1 MPLFFMWLATYSNNL
16 DVMDAFYVYAYVN
29 TWYYASLFW
38 IVQLFWVIAI
48 GERNSGMEIL
58 PDTYKDHSLSIFI
71 VQMVMAITAIV
82 FQTVWADRFNFWY
95 VKMQFLNGRSVNE
108 SKNNVWSYPS
118 AIGSTG
124 RSQYNY
130 TNPNRE
136 ARTPVEKTV
145 DEQRDNA
152 DSIF

>member
-1 MPLFFMWLATYSNNL
+1 M
-16 DVMDAFYVYAYVN
+16 
-29 TWYYASLFW
+29 
-38 IVQLFWVIAI
+38 I
-48 GERNSGMEIL
+48 
-58 PDTYKDHSLSIFI
+58 
-71 VQMVMAITAIV
+71 MAIAALI

-130 TNPNRE
+130 TNPNRD
-136 ARTPVEKTV
+136 ARVPLEKI
-145 DEQRDNA
+145 A
-152 DSIF
+152 DDATKTANETEEGTF